1 MLETTERLTMNF
13 TIEKNIPLNSG
24 SDVRMTTRGMT
35 AIIRKLEIG
44 DSFAAPISW
53 QKDISRVGSRLGLVL
68 ATRKLPATESN
79 GILSIRVWRVA

>member
-1 MLETTERLTMNF
+1 MNF

-44 DSFAAPISW
+44 DSFTAPLSW

-68 ATRKLPATESN
+68 ATRKLPDAESATTS
-79 GILSIRVWRVA
+79 GIRVWRVA